1 MIAIIRTTLLIFE
14 RTSMRTALLF
24 ALAVLSFSSYTIACS
39 TCSGDSCC
47 AGSGISYC
55 DSSSGRYVCKN
66 GDYSTCYCTRHA
78 VMEME
83 RFRGCCMW
91 HGGVYKVNGYGAVI
105 CNDST
110 VSELCSAHNAPE
122 KIASW

>member
-1 MIAIIRTTLLIFE
+1 MISNRNREIH
-14 RTSMRTALLF
+14 MRTIKTLFPFAIFLF
-24 ALAVLSFSSYTIACS
+24 AAYTTTINASC
-39 TCSGDSCC
+39 TGETCC
-47 AGSGISYC
+47 ASDGGISYC

-78 VMEME
+78 VMEMNS
-83 RFRGCCMW
+83 FRGCCMW
-91 HGGVYKVNGYGAVI
+91 HGGVFRVNGYGAVI

-110 VSELCSAHNAPE
+110 ISELCSAHNAPE